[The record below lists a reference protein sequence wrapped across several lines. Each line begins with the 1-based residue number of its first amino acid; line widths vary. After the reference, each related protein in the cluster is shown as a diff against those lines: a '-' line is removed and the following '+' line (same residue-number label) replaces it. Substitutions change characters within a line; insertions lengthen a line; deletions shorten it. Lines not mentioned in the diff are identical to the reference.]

1 MRSRILFT
9 ILCFTLISAP
19 SFAKNTDTEVLRIA
33 VASNFSVPAEAIAQ
47 AFTKATGFKVTL
59 SSGSSGKILA
69 QIENGAPYDI
79 FISADQKAPE
89 GASHFTYAIGTLVL
103 WSENQNLIDSKAEVL
118 QKLNFRKLAI
128 ANPDLAPYG
137 RAAKQALQKLKLWDS
152 VQSKLVRGENIAQT
166 QQFIL
171 TGNADLGFV
180 SESQI
185 IDHPTG
191 SKWIVP
197 KNLYDPILQDAFLLT
212 RAKSKPSAQKWMEFL
227 RGKESMSVIQKFGY
241 TLPK

>member
-1 MRSRILFT
+1 M
-9 ILCFTLISAP
+9 
-19 SFAKNTDTEVLRIA
+19 
-33 VASNFSVPAEAIAQ
+33 
-47 AFTKATGFKVTL
+47 
-59 SSGSSGKILA
+59 
-69 QIENGAPYDI
+69 
-79 FISADQKAPE
+79 
-89 GASHFTYAIGTLVL
+89 
-103 WSENQNLIDSKAEVL
+103 IDSKAEVL